1 MVLTKYF
8 SLFGLSVSLLR
19 NIFIFNCGCSNGSNN
34 LNLHLETAFFKKI
47 YSMQKSQNIQSLSPS
62 HCGPLRDT
70 KTNKFLSHSFSRC
83 NYEKL
88 IRTLQNY
95 TK

>member
-1 MVLTKYF
+1 
-8 SLFGLSVSLLR
+8 
-19 NIFIFNCGCSNGSNN
+19 
-34 LNLHLETAFFKKI
+34 
-47 YSMQKSQNIQSLSPS
+47 MQKSQNIQSLSPS

-70 KTNKFLSHSFSRC
+70 KTNKFLSHSFSRF